1 MVYAVIRVRG
11 TIHVKPKIKKTLQ
24 LLRLNRV
31 NHCVLLDENEVTKG
45 MLQVAKDYITWGEIN
60 KDTLIKLLR
69 YRGRLKGDEPLTDE
83 YLKSSTSY
91 KDINSLADAIL
102 KGEIKYKELPEIKPL
117 FRLHPP
123 RKGYEGI
130 KRSYRNKGALGYR
143 GEDINN
149 LLERMVE

>member
-1 MVYAVIRVRG
+1 MIYAVIRVRG
-11 TIHVKPKIKKTLQ
+11 TIHVKPKIKKTLE

-31 NHCVLLDENEVTKG
+31 NHCVLLDENEVIKG

-60 KDTLIKLLR
+60 KDMLIKLLR
-69 YRGRLKGDEPLTDE
+69 YRGRLKGDKPLTDE

-102 KGEIKYKELPEIKPL
+102 NGEIKYKELPEIKPL

-123 RKGYEGI
+123 RKGYKSI
-130 KRSYRNKGALGYR
+130 KRSYRNKCALGYR

-149 LLERMVE
+149 LLEQMVE

>member
-31 NHCVLLDENEVTKG
+31 NHCVLLDENEITRG

-60 KDTLIKLLR
+60 KDMLIKLLR
-69 YRGRLKGDEPLTDE
+69 YRGRLKGDKPLTDE

-123 RKGYEGI
+123 RRGYEGI

>member
-11 TIHVKPKIKKTLQ
+11 TIHVKPKIKKTLE

-31 NHCVLLDENEVTKG
+31 NHCVLLDESDVTRG

-60 KDTLIKLLR
+60 KEILIKLLR
-69 YRGRLKGDEPLTDE
+69 YRGRLKGDKPLTDK

-91 KDINSLADAIL
+91 EDINSLADAIL
-102 KGEIKYKELPEIKPL
+102 NGEIKYRELPEIKPL
-117 FRLHPP
+117 FRLNPP